1 MTRIVGRHHNCSLTE
16 REKTAN
22 ELINLHKSCSQNFK
36 DYSSTVTR
44 PYDNYLVLAGH
55 ILWELWHETSE
66 DKYFWTAI
74 VNLDQAL
81 NQSPASYFL
90 RFVLIKFL
98 NQSGAVEVSNRIHS
112 GLELKHVQ
120 LDSLGYVLS
129 RHIQTCGHFHSTIG
143 LFSSTLKFF
152 NSNYKDVIALIY

>member
-1 MTRIVGRHHNCSLTE
+1 MLNEFLIQRVISRFLSLIFII
-16 REKTAN
+16 N
-22 ELINLHKSCSQNFK
+22 FSILHYQFIIHPYFSNLLIQ
-36 DYSSTVTR
+36 
-44 PYDNYLVLAGH
+44 
-55 ILWELWHETSE
+55 ETG

-74 VNLDQAL
+74 INLDQAL
-81 NQSPASYFL
+81 KTSPASYNL
-90 RFVLIKFL
+90 RFLIIKFL
-98 NQSGAVEVSNRIHS
+98 NQSGAVGVSNSFHG

-152 NSNYKDVIALIY
+152 NANYKDVCITCFSFFDFFSLKQRSSHF